1 MVVRS
6 SLLLACCAFAVALH
20 VSMFARSLSCF
31 VGLLCGKAD
40 PLFAANEVSLYRTQT
55 QLQAG
60 DAYFSY
66 SDLHRCSVATWWV
79 AVEQAVFHRGP
90 QTRHWSGVLSFTT
103 LQQDAPRLLGRAT
116 HRYECRSHRMLR
128 HAMPCADFPWELL
141 GVRVLQCCAVRRL
154 QMTLATSVPALR
166 PHAARSTLPAACRIR
181 SYKSCSR

>member
-1 MVVRS
+1 M
-6 SLLLACCAFAVALH
+6 LACCAFAVALH

-103 LQQDAPRLLGRAT
+103 LQRDAPRLLGRAT
-116 HRYECRSHRMLR
+116 HRCECRSNRIAASCN
-128 HAMPCADFPWELL
+128 AMRRFISPREPL
-141 GVRVLQCCAVRRL
+141 GARVLQCCAVRRS
-154 QMTLATSVPALR
+154 QMTSATRVPALR